1 VTINDTKLLRAV
13 DPGLFV
19 ATTSAIIEIAKCSAG
34 EAVTGCQDAQT
45 GLGNGII
52 DEPPGVVTNER
63 GEGNDLDDPA
73 GR

>member
-13 DPGLFV
+13 DPGLFL
-19 ATTSAIIEIAKCSAG
+19 ATTSAIIEVEKCSAG

-45 GLGNGII
+45 SLGKGII
-52 DEPPGVVTNER
+52 DEPLDIVIKAR
-63 GEGNDLDDPA
+63 GEGHDLDDPA